1 MGGYRVNLLTTTET
15 AERLG
20 VTRQAFHNSILPL
33 LIQEGHAQKIGRYW
47 VIDGKMFW
55 QWEDYATTRQNLIEA
70 GIWIAR
76 RPWSRDDYL
85 AITSGQYEDYGP
97 PADWPEDDD

>member
-1 MGGYRVNLLTTTET
+1 MNLLTTSEA
-15 AERLG
+15 AERLN
-20 VTRQAFHNSILPL
+20 VSRQAFHQSILPL
-33 LIQEGHAQKIGRYW
+33 LIEEGDAQKIGRYW

-55 QWEDYATTRQNLIEA
+55 QWEDYAVTRQNLIEA

-76 RPWSRDDYL
+76 RPWSREDFL

-97 PADWPEDDD
+97 EVEWPETE